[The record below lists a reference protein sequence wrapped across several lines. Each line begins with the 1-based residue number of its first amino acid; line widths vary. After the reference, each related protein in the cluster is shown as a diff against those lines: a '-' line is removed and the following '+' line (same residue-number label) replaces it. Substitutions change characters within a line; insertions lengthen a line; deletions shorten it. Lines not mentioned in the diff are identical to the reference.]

1 MYFRKRIKPKK
12 KKKVII
18 EEFDICIN
26 FKRFDSGHTEM
37 TGWVV
42 PESKELRFTELKTRN
57 PQQMISYIK
66 YWIGKI
72 MAELR

>member
-1 MYFRKRIKPKK
+1 MYFRRRTEPKK
-12 KKKVII
+12 KKKVVI
-18 EEFDICIN
+18 EAFDICIN

-42 PESKELRFTELKTRN
+42 PEIEEFKFATIKTRN

-66 YWIGKI
+66 YWIGKL
-72 MAELR
+72 MVRLR